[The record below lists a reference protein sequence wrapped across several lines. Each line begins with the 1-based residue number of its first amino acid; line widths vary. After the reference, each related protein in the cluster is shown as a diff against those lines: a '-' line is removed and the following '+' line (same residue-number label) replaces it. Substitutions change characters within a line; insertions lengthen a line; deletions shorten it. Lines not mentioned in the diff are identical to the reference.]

1 MGDRSRFLSSS
12 GLRFLLRLLS
22 VVAALVVLSISSR
35 ASATPLP
42 AVPMCGEHNESIAAP
57 PIFRGADG
65 SSLQARP
72 CQAPEEPGVA
82 QGAPVTP
89 ERVMVYET
97 PERVLPFAALRLT
110 QTECSRLDVPA
121 TSFALERPGFVGVPF
136 RPPQA

>member
-1 MGDRSRFLSSS
+1 MGDRSRFLGSS
-12 GLRFLLRLLS
+12 GLRLLLRLVS

-57 PIFRGADG
+57 PIFRGVDG
-65 SSLQARP
+65 STLQAHP
-72 CQAPEEPGVA
+72 CQAPEELGVA
-82 QGAPVTP
+82 QGTPAAPK
-89 ERVMVYET
+89 RVVVYET

-110 QTECSRLDVPA
+110 QSESARLDVPV
-121 TSFALERPGFVGVPF
+121 TGFALERPGFVGTLF